1 MGVPSARRL
10 GGPGEGD
17 CLAVVPPARPPA
29 RASALAR
36 TTSGSRGS
44 GGRASRHGRS
54 RGTFGRWIRIRST
67 VSHLPGQ
74 PPISGNRC
82 GQPGPGGP
90 ALWGTVRIAAAVR
103 RHPKV
108 PAGWNIVARRPVTR
122 RCYQAGQGAV
132 SGDQAQLPGPRDG
145 LGPVGGAELAQDVR
159 HVFLTVSSATT
170 RPWPMR
176 WLDRPAA
183 SRRSTSSSR
192 SVNRGHRHRAPHL
205 AAFKPAL
212 LLVTAAA
219 VPMC

>member
-17 CLAVVPPARPPA
+17 CLAVVPPARSPA

-90 ALWGTVRIAAAVR
+90 ALWGTVRIAAAVM

-108 PAGWNIVARRPVTR
+108 PAGWNIGGTATGHTKVLLGR
-122 RCYQAGQGAV
+122 AGGGVRGSGPAV
-132 SGDQAQLPGPRDG
+132 GPRDCF
-145 LGPVGGAELAQDVR
+145 GPVGGTELAQDAR
-159 HVFLTVSSATT
+159 HVFF
-170 RPWPMR
+170 
-176 WLDRPAA
+176 DRVERDHRVAADALVGPA
-183 SRRSTSSSR
+183 
-192 SVNRGHRHRAPHL
+192 RGEPPQYLQL
-205 AAFKPAL
+205 A
-212 LLVTAAA
+212 V
-219 VPMC
+219 